1 MNSEMIDEMQIKNDV
16 KEEKMKTDSSS
27 KSGIEEANRL
37 FDERSF
43 EEAFDIYSQCAE
55 DGDTLSKCRMGM
67 MYYEGLGVEKRPIK
81 AFRLIEESY
90 DPDCPETVFQL
101 GKCHFE
107 GIGTEVNQELGFEMI
122 ITAAEAGHPAAENYV
137 AALFLDGEYVD
148 KDIDKGMSWLNKAVD
163 HENPK
168 ALYNMGNFLYSGKH
182 VRMNTPKAMKL
193 WTRSSELHYPPAL
206 GRLGDAYL
214 KDNDPKKKEKGLRCL
229 ERAALSGDGDAAEH
243 LADYYVKNSNGDEDI
258 KKAIEF
264 FEISLKTGNKRVLYD
279 LGVMYSRYLKE
290 RDYKKAFEY
299 FKKGY
304 ENEDQRCFFDFAFMK
319 ARGIGTSVNDELAFK
334 VFLKNAERGDALS
347 MGWVGH
353 CYQEGIGVN
362 PDECRAKE
370 WFERGC
376 EKGNAYCTFR
386 LAEFYFRGIAV
397 DMDRDYGLRLLRRSF
412 NKGEVQ
418 AAYRLG
424 DLYENHPKVK
434 SIPDALY
441 WYMAGTEKGNGDCMM
456 RLAGHYES
464 GAFIA
469 RSEEKAFNLYQE
481 AYKVDNEPVA
491 AAEIGRCFEEGI
503 GTDADVK
510 TAVCWYLKAVK
521 KNAFAMWRLYNIYM
535 ERKETDRAIFWL
547 RRSASKGSVSA
558 MVELARIYE
567 EGTLIPKSDYKAMY
581 WYHKASDEGNEH
593 AKSRFEEL
601 IRFDPQDPDDIGDY
615 ERATRIAGEDID
627 DDCIVSLAKC
637 LEEGDDMPADLP
649 KARMWYDV
657 ASQLGV
663 RGAKDGL
670 KRVESLLK
678 ENRQISDKQTT
689 LD

>member
-1 MNSEMIDEMQIKNDV
+1 MNREMIDEV
-16 KEEKMKTDSSS
+16 RFESRGEGMKTDRPS
-27 KSGIEEANRL
+27 KSGIEEADRL

-43 EEAFDIYSQCAE
+43 EEAFDIYNQCAGG
-55 DGDTLSKCRMGM
+55 GDNLSKCRMGM

-81 AFRLIEESY
+81 AFKLIEESY

-107 GIGTEVNQELGFEMI
+107 GIGTPVNMELGFEMI
-122 ITAAEAGHPAAENYV
+122 ISAAEAGHPPAENYI
-137 AALFLDGEYVD
+137 AALYFDGEYVD
-148 KDIDKGMSWLNKAVD
+148 EDVNKGMSWLNKAVN

-168 ALYNMGNFLYSGKH
+168 ALYNMGNLLYSGKH
-182 VRMNTPKAMKL
+182 VGMNRPRAIKM
-193 WTRSSELHYPPAL
+193 WTRSSKLHYPPAL
-206 GRLGDAYL
+206 GKLGDAYL
-214 KDNDPKKKEKGLRCL
+214 KENDPKKKERGLRCL
-229 ERAALSGDGDAAEH
+229 ERAAMSGDGCAAEH
-243 LADYYVKNSNGDEDI
+243 LADHYVSNSNGDEDI

-264 FEISLKTGNKRVLYD
+264 FEISLKTGNKDVLYD
-279 LGVMYSRYLKE
+279 LGMMYSRYLGKK
-290 RDYKKAFEY
+290 DYKKAFEY
-299 FKKGY
+299 FRKGY
-304 ENEDQRCFFDFAFMK
+304 ENGDQRCFFDFAFMK
-319 ARGIGTSVNDELAFK
+319 ARGIGTQVDDELAFK
-334 VFLKNAERGDALS
+334 VFLKSAERGDAHS

-353 CYQEGIGVN
+353 CYNQGIGVN
-362 PDECRAKE
+362 PDEYRAKE

-376 EKGNAYCTFR
+376 EKGNPYCTFR

-397 DMDRDYGLRLLRRSF
+397 DADIDHGLRLLRRSF
-412 NKGEVQ
+412 KEGEIQ

-441 WYMAGTEKGNGDCMM
+441 WYMTGAEKGNSECMM

-469 RSEEKAFNLYQE
+469 KSEEKAFNLYQD
-481 AYKVDNEPVA
+481 AYKVDSEPVA
-491 AAEIGRCFEEGI
+491 AAEIGRCLEEGI
-503 GTDADVK
+503 GTNADIK
-510 TAVCWYLKAVK
+510 AAISWYLKAVK

-535 ERKETDRAIFWL
+535 ERGETDRAIFWL

-567 EGTLIPKSDYKAMY
+567 EGTLIPKSDYKAMH

-593 AKSRFEEL
+593 AKSRFEEM
-601 IRFDPQDPDDIGDY
+601 IRFDPQDPEDVDGY
-615 ERATRIAGEDID
+615 EKATRLVGEDNND
-627 DDCIVSLAKC
+627 GYTVCLAQC
-637 LEEGDDMPADLP
+637 LENGDEMPADLP
-649 KARMWYDV
+649 KARMWYEI

-663 RGAKDGL
+663 CGAKDGL

-678 ENRQISDKQTT
+678 GERQVDSKQTT

>member
-1 MNSEMIDEMQIKNDV
+1 MNSEMIDEMKIKNDV
-16 KEEKMKTDSSS
+16 KEEEMKIDRSS
-27 KSGIEEANRL
+27 KSGIEEADRL

-55 DGDTLSKCRMGM
+55 NGDNLSKCRMGM

-81 AFRLIEESY
+81 AFKLIQESY
-90 DPDCPETVFQL
+90 DPNCPETVFQL
-101 GKCHFE
+101 GKCHFD

-122 ITAAEAGHPAAENYV
+122 ISAAEAGHPPAENYI
-137 AALFLDGEYVD
+137 AALYLNGEYVD
-148 KDIDKGMSWLNKAVD
+148 VDLDKGMSWLYKAVD

-168 ALYNMGNFLYSGKH
+168 ALYNLGKFH
-182 VRMNTPKAMKL
+182 YTNKVPNSSQFKAMDL
-193 WTRSSELHYPPAL
+193 WKRAAELHYPPAL
-206 GRLGDAYL
+206 GKMGDEYL
-214 KDNDPKKKEKGLRCL
+214 RHKDQDSIKKGLECL
-229 ERAALSGDGDAAEH
+229 EKAALSGDGDAAEH
-243 LADYYVKNSNGDEDI
+243 LGDYYI
-258 KKAIEF
+258 KKSDEKEDVKKALDF
-264 FEISLKTGNKRVLYD
+264 FTIALKNGNKKVLYD
-279 LGVMYSRYLKE
+279 LGMIYSRCPDE
-290 RDYKKAFEY
+290 RDYAKACEYFREGHKNGDSRCSFEY
-299 FKKGY
+299 
-304 ENEDQRCFFDFAFMK
+304 AVMK
-319 ARGIGTSVNDELAFK
+319 SRGVGTDTDDELAFK
-334 VFLKNAERGDALS
+334 IFLKGAENGDS
-347 MGWVGH
+347 TCMGWVGH
-353 CYQEGIGVN
+353 CYRLGIGVN
-362 PDECRAKE
+362 PDDYYAKE

-397 DMDRDYGLRLLRRSF
+397 EINRDYGLKLLRRSF
-412 NKGEVQ
+412 KKGEVQ

-424 DLYENHPKVK
+424 DLYENNSQIK

-441 WYMAGTEKGNGDCMM
+441 WYMAGAEKRNSDCMM
-456 RLAGHYES
+456 RLAGHYEY

-503 GTDADVK
+503 GTDADIK
-510 TAVCWYLKAVK
+510 AAVSWYLRAVK

-535 ERKETDRAIFWL
+535 DRGETDRAIFWL
-547 RRSASKGSVSA
+547 RRSAVKGSVSA

-567 EGTLIPKSDYKAMY
+567 EGTLIPKSDYKAMI
-581 WYHKASDEGNEH
+581 WYHRASDEGNEH

-601 IRFDPQDPDDIGDY
+601 IRFDPQDPDDIGGY
-615 ERATRIAGEDID
+615 EKATRIVGEEND
-627 DDCIVSLAKC
+627 DGYTVCLAQC
-637 LEEGDDMPADLP
+637 LERGEEMLADLQ
-649 KARMWYDV
+649 KARMWYEI
-657 ASQLGV
+657 AYQLGV

-678 ENRQISDKQTT
+678 DEKQIDSKQTT